1 MADMQP
7 VTLSRYLKEKF
18 PPTDQQA
25 AVIGA
30 EPGPLLVVAGAGAG
44 KTETMAAR
52 VVWLVANGYVRPED
66 VLGLT
71 FTRKAAQELGRRIRT
86 RLEKLAANEQLVRH
100 LDPSGG
106 LAETLEVIAPT
117 VSTYDA
123 YAGDLIREYG
133 LLVPVEPDARLITDA
148 ELHSI
153 AWDVVSNHGGALLD
167 GVDANPGVSTVV
179 DTLLRLVAN
188 MGNDLMSPSRVREEA
203 EAFIDNVAALPRGRA
218 KEQYAKEVRGWIDKQ
233 RLRAAYTD
241 LAEELSRELRERGVV
256 TFCLLYTSPSPRD

>member
-1 MADMQP
+1 M
-7 VTLSRYLKEKF
+7 
-18 PPTDQQA
+18 
-25 AVIGA
+25 
-30 EPGPLLVVAGAGAG
+30 
-44 KTETMAAR
+44 
-52 VVWLVANGYVRPED
+52 
-66 VLGLT
+66 
-71 FTRKAAQELGRRIRT
+71 
-86 RLEKLAANEQLVRH
+86 
-100 LDPSGG
+100 
-106 LAETLEVIAPT
+106 
-117 VSTYDA
+117 
-123 YAGDLIREYG
+123 
-133 LLVPVEPDARLITDA
+133 EPDARLITDA

-256 TFCLLYTSPSPRD
+256 TFNEQMSVAAQLASNHPSVGESQRGRFRVVMLDEYQDTSHAQRVLLRLSLIHI